1 MREWKSQEL
10 ILLVAAQGI
19 SFINLDQVLA
29 ITEELEAVVEVVVEM
44 EVVGM
49 VGKMDLEIIKDKE
62 IEFKFLQVEEGFQA
76 TQHNNIFLSHPRNLK
91 VQAQSQFML
100 ELSNHLEKL

>member
-1 MREWKSQEL
+1 M
-10 ILLVAAQGI
+10 AALGL

-29 ITEELEAVVEVVVEM
+29 ITEELGAVVEEVEVVVEM
-44 EVVGM
+44 EAVGM
-49 VGKMDLEIIKDKE
+49 VGKMDLEITKDKE
-62 IEFKFLQVEEGFQA
+62 IESKFSQVEEGSQA
-76 TQHNNIFLSHPRNLK
+76 THHNNIFLSHPRNLK